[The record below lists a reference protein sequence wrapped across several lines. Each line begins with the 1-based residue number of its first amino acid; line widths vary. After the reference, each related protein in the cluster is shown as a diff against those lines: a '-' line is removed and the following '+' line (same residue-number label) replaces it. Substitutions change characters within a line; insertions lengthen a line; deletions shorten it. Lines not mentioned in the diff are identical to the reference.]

1 MTRRRG
7 FRTPLRQGNE
17 MMKERRNDTGR
28 NIWISRKYL
37 RGRDEDMMKQFI
49 GKGEI
54 GKRDVIM

>member
-1 MTRRRG
+1 
-7 FRTPLRQGNE
+7 

-28 NIWISRKYL
+28 NIWNSRKYM

-49 GKGEI
+49 GNGEI